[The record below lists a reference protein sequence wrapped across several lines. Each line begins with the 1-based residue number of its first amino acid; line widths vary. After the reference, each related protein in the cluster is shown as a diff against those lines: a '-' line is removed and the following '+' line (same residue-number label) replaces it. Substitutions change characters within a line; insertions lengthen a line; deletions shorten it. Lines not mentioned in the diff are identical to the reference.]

1 MVRNFIKTGAMLDAE
16 LFRKEAFW
24 FTKGDMTFLEAY
36 HLTGRILNVSVMSN
50 EGHSKTK
57 ILNYINSPHITIRS
71 AVVASSAIPG
81 LLPACPLFVKT
92 FKGEVVEYFGNGRL
106 WRDGSMR
113 ADIPERELQQL
124 FRVKYTV
131 VSQVNPHISLFF
143 FRPRGHPGKPSVARR
158 WRGILTFYLL
168 FMFYR
173 RIHVIMLG

>member
-1 MVRNFIKTGAMLDAE
+1 MIRNFVKTGAMLDDE
-16 LFRKEAFW
+16 LFRQEAFW

-81 LLPACPLFVKT
+81 LLPACPLYVKT
-92 FKGEVVEYFGNGRL
+92 AKGEVVKYFGNGRL

-143 FRPRGHPGKPSVARR
+143 FRPRGHPGRPSVARR
-158 WRGILTFYLL
+158 WRGTAFYI
-168 FMFYR
+168 FIYHF
-173 RIHVIMLG
+173 